1 MFQILNLLGFI
12 CIEVS
17 AFSYH
22 SRGSYFIFCSMTG
35 FWFTGILLLFY
46 LFHII
51 EKFYRIPWLKIEF
64 GFCAVWT
71 VLYLIASCL
80 AATLGVEAFAVAAVS
95 EMFDFHS
102 NDHPHDRSFLL
113 TVFWVLRND
122 RVRSGRLLQT
132 QGGTKWST
140 RTG

>member
-95 EMFDFHS
+95 EIYNFHS

-113 TVFWVLRND
+113 TVFWILRND